1 VEGDGHLAGN
11 DQSDDVAYRDD
22 HATDHPAPLT
32 KVMASSEIAYPA
44 RPVIAFPCPV
54 KSPRKKRLK
63 FIRRQLRHPN
73 FTEKPAGVN
82 RLAVIIPS
90 AARRDANRG
99 ELVQTDWRTS
109 RQALASVQMLA
120 AHHG

>member
-22 HATDHPAPLT
+22 HATDHPVPLT

-54 KSPRKKRLK
+54 KSPRKSSLSSSGDNSDIPILQKN
-63 FIRRQLRHPN
+63 P
-73 FTEKPAGVN
+73 PA
-82 RLAVIIPS
+82 
-90 AARRDANRG
+90 
-99 ELVQTDWRTS
+99 
-109 RQALASVQMLA
+109 
-120 AHHG
+120 